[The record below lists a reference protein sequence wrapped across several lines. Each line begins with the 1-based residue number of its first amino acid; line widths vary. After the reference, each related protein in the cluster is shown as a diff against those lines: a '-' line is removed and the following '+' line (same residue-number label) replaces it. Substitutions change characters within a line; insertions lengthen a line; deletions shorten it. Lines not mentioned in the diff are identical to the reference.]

1 MLPRQ
6 ARRPPPPRPRRGRLP
21 AGPRFF
27 CLMGRIDF
35 EFPRPGSYRR
45 DITVDEGL
53 AGSVFSYDIDLCLR
67 QGT

>member
-1 MLPRQ
+1 
-6 ARRPPPPRPRRGRLP
+6 
-21 AGPRFF
+21 
-27 CLMGRIDF
+27 MGRIDF